1 MERGLVIRVA
11 MTIFPRSARILFPL
25 LAVATLSGCGIAE
38 LIASGASDGTKYVI
52 RRMDEREAADTAQ
65 GTAAASPAA
74 SPAVSPAASATAPA
88 AEPPTAAAAPVIP
101 VTRGEPLD

>member
-1 MERGLVIRVA
+1 

-25 LAVATLSGCGIAE
+25 LAVATLSGCGVAE

-52 RRMDEREAADTAQ
+52 RRIDEREAAGTAP
-65 GTAAASPAA
+65 GTAAAPSAVSPAA
-74 SPAVSPAASATAPA
+74 SPAAAPE
-88 AEPPTAAAAPVIP
+88 AEPPTTAAAPVIP